1 MKFQLLKINQFL
13 LFWVLLTIVLYYGK
27 VILIPITFAIMLAML
42 MAPVCRWL
50 DNKGFL
56 RVWSTISC
64 LLILLIIFSLVIWIV
79 AAQVMSF
86 AQQIPLIENKIETFL
101 HSVNI
106 YINENL
112 DIPSSSQNDYLAEK
126 TENLGNY
133 VLTYARNFLGSITS
147 LLAGMAITLAVTF
160 LLLYHKE
167 RYERF
172 FLMLGNR
179 ENNEE
184 RKMMLNDI
192 TKVSQQYL
200 TGRAISMFV
209 LFILYAISLF
219 IIGLENALLL
229 SAIAALINIIPYLG
243 PLLAGVF
250 PVLVA
255 LVSFDSFN
263 PTIWVIISFSIIQGI
278 DNYFVTPSVL
288 GGEVSL
294 SALSTI
300 LIIICG
306 GFVWGIA
313 GMILFIPLLSI
324 VKIIFDHV
332 PSLMPYGY
340 LIGDPDN
347 IRPSSAFK
355 EWILRKLKMK

>member
-1 MKFQLLKINQFL
+1 MKFRILKINQFL

-27 VILIPITFAIMLAML
+27 VILIPVTFAIMLAML
-42 MAPVCRWL
+42 MSPVCRWL
-50 DNKGFL
+50 DHKGLL
-56 RVWSTISC
+56 RVWSAICC
-64 LLILLIIFSLVIWIV
+64 LLILIVIFSAVTWIV
-79 AAQVMSF
+79 AAQAMSF
-86 AQQIPLIENKIETFL
+86 AQQIPAIENKIETFL

-106 YINENL
+106 FLSERL
-112 DIPSSSQNDYLAEK
+112 EIPNPTQNDYLEDK
-126 TENLGNY
+126 TESLGSI
-133 VLTYARNFLGSITS
+133 VLTNARNFLGGITK
-147 LLAGMAITLAVTF
+147 LIAGMAITLAVTY

-167 RYERF
+167 RYENF
-172 FLMLGNR
+172 FLMLGDNV
-179 ENNEE
+179 NIKE
-184 RKMMLNDI
+184 RKALLNDI

-200 TGRAISMFV
+200 TGRAISMLV
-209 LFILYAISLF
+209 LFILYTISLF

-229 SAIAALINIIPYLG
+229 SAIAALINIIPYIG

-255 LVSFDSFN
+255 LVSFDSLN
-263 PTIWVIISFSIIQGI
+263 PTLWVIISFSIIQGI
-278 DNYFVTPSVL
+278 DNYFVTPFVL
-288 GGEVSL
+288 GGEVNL

-306 GFVWGIA
+306 GFIWGIA

-340 LIGDPDN
+340 LIGDPTHK
-347 IRPSSAFK
+347 RPSSAVK
-355 EWILRKLKMK
+355 DWMLRFLKRK